1 MIGSIVCHGR
11 EGAGG
16 ARTVADGCGNVLAML
31 YGMRAMSLV
40 AHSHCNRSKIS
51 ASREAGHQAAA
62 PEGGREKR
70 RDRRDFWLCVYIS
83 GSMQA
88 IG

>member
-1 MIGSIVCHGR
+1 M
-11 EGAGG
+11 
-16 ARTVADGCGNVLAML
+16 ADGCGNVLAML
-31 YGMRAMSLV
+31 HGMRAMSLV
-40 AHSHCNRSKIS
+40 AHPRSLLMSLKDKCKQR
-51 ASREAGHQAAA
+51 SRPPKDKGNHRSRRSAGHQAAA

-70 RDRRDFWLCVYIS
+70 RDRRDLWLCVYIS